1 MARYQV
7 KLGKN
12 SIGKP
17 VTIYNATLEHF
28 EIVTANSEMEAVNI
42 ALTKNPGFSFLSV
55 KKL

>member
-12 SIGKP
+12 NIGKP

-28 EIVTANSEMEAVNI
+28 EIVTANSEIEAVNI
-42 ALTKNPGFSFLSV
+42 ALNKNPGFSFLSV